1 MKQSSKT
8 LVNAAKLQTE
18 RDRVF
23 ADNQERMLSILEGIQ
38 ETLQRVAC
46 QMDMRKKVDLDEF
59 FPFKELSDVKKF
71 LNKSDGQFHLRREEF
86 ENFLYC
92 TVTNTLKLKRPFE
105 STLLASLFSRDFMSS
120 HKWPG
125 PR

>member
-1 MKQSSKT
+1 MKRSSKT